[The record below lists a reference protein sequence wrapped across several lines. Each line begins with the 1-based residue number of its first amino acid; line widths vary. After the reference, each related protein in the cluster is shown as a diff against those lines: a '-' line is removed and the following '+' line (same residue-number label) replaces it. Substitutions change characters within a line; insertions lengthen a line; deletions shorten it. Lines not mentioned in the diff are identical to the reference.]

1 MLCRVIL
8 GVCVFLVSLPL
19 HAGADDTPCGNSGYK
34 AGDLVHKYGPPGDAL
49 YNSLHVTKIYVAPRV
64 KMTWYQRSSKPNAR
78 GEREMMGP
86 VGDQA

>member
-1 MLCRVIL
+1 MPDLATPHPTASRFARPFAKE
-8 GVCVFLVSLPL
+8 FL
-19 HAGADDTPCGNSGYK
+19 Y
-34 AGDLVHKYGPPGDAL
+34 Y
-49 YNSLHVTKIYVAPRV
+49 VTGGKPATSRRLWQLRPQTGVAPRV